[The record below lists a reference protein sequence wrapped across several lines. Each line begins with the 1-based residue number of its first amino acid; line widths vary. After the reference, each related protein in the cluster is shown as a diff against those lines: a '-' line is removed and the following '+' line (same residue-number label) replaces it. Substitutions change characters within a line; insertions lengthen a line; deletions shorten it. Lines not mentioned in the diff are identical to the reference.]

1 MKEMMKIALVLIATW
16 GLLTGHAVAQSESV
30 LKYMVWSDSELER
43 ERPMIAAFE
52 AANPGVKVESS
63 AMPPKD
69 YWPRL
74 SALAA
79 AGDLPD
85 VFWMSSGFI

>member
-1 MKEMMKIALVLIATW
+1 MKKLLKICVAISISSAILV
-16 GLLTGHAVAQSESV
+16 GQVVAQSEKV
-30 LKYMVWSDSELER
+30 LKYMAWSDSELEL
-43 ERPMIAAFE
+43 EQPMIAAFE

-79 AGDLPD
+79 AR
-85 VFWMSSGFI
+85 

>member
-1 MKEMMKIALVLIATW
+1 MKNLISSILAFALISSVWTSFAM
-16 GLLTGHAVAQSESV
+16 AQSETI
-30 LKYMVWSDSELER
+30 LKYMAWSDSELEL
-43 ERPMIAAFE
+43 EQPMIAAFE

-63 AMPPKD
+63 AVPPKD

-85 VFWMSSGFI
+85 VFWMSS

>member
-1 MKEMMKIALVLIATW
+1 MPLEMRASEQPPLRSPTFHGSRVF
-16 GLLTGHAVAQSESV
+16 AQSESV

-52 AANPGVKVESS
+52 VANPGVKVESS

-79 AGDLPD
+79 AGELPD
-85 VFWMSSGFI
+85 VFWMS